1 VIESSATL
9 RAANMNIVL
18 KWTLLVC
25 LSAICSFA
33 AAILSQFAKPAEIAG
48 MLLGIV
54 TFIAIYSAI
63 EHWALKKNR
72 ALFLQS
78 LKYGVIIKIF
88 LQLVPAIELGAGWV
102 AAMLIMGGTDGEK
115 GFLTTYLMTITVGI
129 LLSAIVFLITSVCYY
144 ISRLRASR
152 G

>member
-1 VIESSATL
+1 
-9 RAANMNIVL
+9 MNSVR

-25 LSAICSFA
+25 ISAICRFA

-88 LQLVPAIELGAGWV
+88 LQLVPAIELGAGCV
-102 AAMLIMGGTDGEK
+102 AAMLIMARTDGEK
-115 GFLTTYLMTITVGI
+115 EFLTTILITITVII
-129 LLSAIVFLITSVCYY
+129 LIPTFFL
-144 ISRLRASR
+144 L
-152 G
+152 